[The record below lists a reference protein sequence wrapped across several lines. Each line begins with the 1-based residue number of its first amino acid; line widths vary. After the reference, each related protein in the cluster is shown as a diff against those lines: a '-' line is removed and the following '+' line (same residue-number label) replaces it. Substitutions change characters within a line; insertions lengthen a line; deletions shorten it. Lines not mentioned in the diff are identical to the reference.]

1 MIFRRLKLTLAIPLL
16 IAGGLLGVATPV
28 YAAAIPYHGTPI
40 VADFKS
46 DACGGVTAVA
56 GGSCGGGAGA
66 GTLNNAVKQT
76 INILSIIV
84 GIAAVIVII
93 ISGLRFI
100 TASGDAAS
108 VATARN
114 GIIYAVVGL
123 VIVALAQAIVHFVLG
138 KL

>member
-1 MIFRRLKLTLAIPLL
+1 MLRKFKLSLVALLFAACGVLGMIA
-16 IAGGLLGVATPV
+16 PV
-28 YAAAIPYHGTPI
+28 YAIAAPYHSTPI

-56 GGSCGGGAGA
+56 GGSCGGSGSA
-66 GTLNNAVKQT
+66 GTLTNAVKAT

-100 TASGDAAS
+100 TANGDASS

-114 GIIYAVVGL
+114 GIIYAVAGL
-123 VIVALAQAIVHFVLG
+123 IIVALAQAIVHFVLG
-138 KL
+138 KV